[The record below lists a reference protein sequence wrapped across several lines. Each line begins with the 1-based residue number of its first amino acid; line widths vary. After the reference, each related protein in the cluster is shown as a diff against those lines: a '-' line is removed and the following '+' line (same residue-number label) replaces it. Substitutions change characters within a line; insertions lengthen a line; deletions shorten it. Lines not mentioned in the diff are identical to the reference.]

1 MPIKTTKTTTKSE
14 SSNNSTTK
22 NKEKKESAKKVIVKR
37 RKVDL
42 VPTRASAVAIAS
54 QANRAKKQALI
65 EKVASSKTLPVKKA
79 ESSSDTKIPVWVWTF
94 FGCSLLLFC
103 VAFYQVIIR
112 PQLGGEN
119 VNSLEN
125 IEWVDEGNNAKNIE
139 TTNNPSMVVSNEYET
154 NQNISTDNL

>member
-14 SSNNSTTK
+14 SSNNTSTK
-22 NKEKKESAKKVIVKR
+22 NKEKKESAKKVVVKR

-65 EKVASSKTLPVKKA
+65 EKVASSKTLPIRKT

-94 FGCSLLLFC
+94 F
-103 VAFYQVIIR
+103 
-112 PQLGGEN
+112 
-119 VNSLEN
+119 
-125 IEWVDEGNNAKNIE
+125 
-139 TTNNPSMVVSNEYET
+139 
-154 NQNISTDNL
+154 